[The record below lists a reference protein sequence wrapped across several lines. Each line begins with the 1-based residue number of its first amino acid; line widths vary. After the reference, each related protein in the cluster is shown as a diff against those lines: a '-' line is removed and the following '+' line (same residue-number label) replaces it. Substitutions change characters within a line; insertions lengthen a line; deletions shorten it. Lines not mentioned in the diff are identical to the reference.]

1 MIHRMYK
8 IIFPCLL
15 LVLFACSPTSQK
27 KSSKTTTKKE
37 ASALTKID
45 HALFVAFIL
54 NLEKTLWADKD
65 FVKTDYKDN
74 GGWQLIDKKGKY
86 IIQSETN
93 LTHYPNDS
101 ICSYVLKVIT
111 IDNPL
116 TNRENVDKTIS
127 IPFFMRG
134 NRKSNIDLE
143 FPYHPTKTMCYGET
157 RHYFEFTESI
167 IVNYR
172 SAYND
177 EVFFTWD
184 KKGIHRRDLDPK
196 EDGFYRNET
205 LWKRN

>member
-1 MIHRMYK
+1 MIHRMFK

-15 LVLFACSPTSQK
+15 LVLFACSPTSKK

-101 ICSYVLKVIT
+101 ICSYELKVIT

-184 KKGIHRRDLDPK
+184 KKGIHRRDLDLK
-196 EDGFYRNET
+196 VDGFYRNVT

>member
-1 MIHRMYK
+1 MIHRMFK

-15 LVLFACSPTSQK
+15 LVLFACAPTSKK
-27 KSSKTTTKKE
+27 KSSNTTTKKE
-37 ASALTKID
+37 ASALTKKD

-54 NLEKTLWADKD
+54 NLEKILWADNN

-101 ICSYVLKVIT
+101 ICSYALKVIT

-116 TNRENVDKTIS
+116 TNKENVDKTIS

-134 NRKSNIDLE
+134 NQKSNIDLE
-143 FPYHPTKTMCYGET
+143 FPYRSTKTMCYGET

-172 SAYND
+172 SVYND
-177 EVFFTWD
+177 EVFFIWD
-184 KKGIHRRDLDPK
+184 NKGIHRRDLDPK

-205 LWKRN
+205 IWKRN

>member
-1 MIHRMYK
+1 MIHRMFK

-37 ASALTKID
+37 ASALTKKD

-65 FVKTDYKDN
+65 FIKTDYKDN

-101 ICSYVLKVIT
+101 ICSYELKVIT

-116 TNRENVDKTIS
+116 TNKENIDKTIS

-134 NRKSNIDLE
+134 HRKSNIDLE
-143 FPYHPTKTMCYGET
+143 FLYRPTKTMCYGET

-172 SAYND
+172 SAFND
-177 EVFFTWD
+177 DVIFTWD
-184 KKGIHRRDLDPK
+184 KEGLHRHDLDPI

>member
-1 MIHRMYK
+1 MIHRMFK

-27 KSSKTTTKKE
+27 KSSKTTTKQE
-37 ASALTKID
+37 ASALAKKD
-45 HALFVAFIL
+45 HALFMAFIL

-65 FVKTDYKDN
+65 FVKTDYKNN

-86 IIQSETN
+86 IIQAETN

-101 ICSYVLKVIT
+101 ICSYELKVIT

-116 TNRENVDKTIS
+116 TNKEYVDKKIS

-143 FPYHPTKTMCYGET
+143 FPYRPTKTMCYGET

-172 SAYND
+172 SAYTD

-184 KKGIHRRDLDPK
+184 KNGIHRRDLDPK

-205 LWKRN
+205 MWKRN